1 MTDTEEKKNV
11 EGAPDTA
18 PASREK
24 KARPGP
30 KAEEAPAPEPVR
42 SVAPDAGLPTM
53 RTRMETPALV
63 AALVSATGTSRIVAE
78 ALKTAFHWTE
88 RTRLT
93 RSEFLR
99 KRTEW
104 LSRSAREV

>member
-18 PASREK
+18 PVSREK

-30 KAEEAPAPEPVR
+30 KAEEALPPAAVTNA
-42 SVAPDAGLPTM
+42 APATGIPTM
-53 RTRMETPALV
+53 RSRKETPAPV

-78 ALKTAFHWTE
+78 ALKTAYRWTE

-99 KRTEW
+99 KRSEW
-104 LSRSAREV
+104 LNRSAREV